1 MDNVNVGYYIRLRR
15 NELGMTQVQL
25 AQKIGKSSQVIS
37 NWERGYSPSMKMGE
51 LASIARALQV
61 NVNYFFPAP
70 KNKMDNPPTVVDK
83 RLQYVI
89 KNYPQLTEHSKN
101 IIDAII
107 RSDKKTQKQPQKNT
121 L

>member
-1 MDNVNVGYYIRLRR
+1 MDNVNVGYYIRQRR
-15 NELGMTQVQL
+15 IELGLTQIQL

-51 LASIARALQV
+51 LASIAQALQV

-70 KNKMDNPPTVVDK
+70 NNQMDK

-107 RSDKKTQKQPQKNT
+107 RSDKKTQKQPQKNA

>member
-51 LASIARALQV
+51 LASIAQALQV

-70 KNKMDNPPTVVDK
+70 KKQNGQSPP
-83 RLQYVI
+83 
-89 KNYPQLTEHSKN
+89 
-101 IIDAII
+101 
-107 RSDKKTQKQPQKNT
+107 RSGQTPAVCDKKLSTAYGT
-121 L
+121 LKEHY

>member
-1 MDNVNVGYYIRLRR
+1 
-15 NELGMTQVQL
+15 
-25 AQKIGKSSQVIS
+25 
-37 NWERGYSPSMKMGE
+37 MKMGE

-70 KNKMDNPPTVVDK
+70 NNQMDTPPVVDK

-107 RSDKKTQKQPQKNT
+107 RSDKKTQKQTQ
-121 L
+121 

>member
-15 NELGMTQVQL
+15 TELGMTQVQL

-70 KNKMDNPPTVVDK
+70 NNQMDNHPPRSGQTPAICNK
-83 RLQYVI
+83 KLSTAYGTF
-89 KNYPQLTEHSKN
+89 KEHY
-101 IIDAII
+101 
-107 RSDKKTQKQPQKNT
+107 
-121 L
+121 